1 MDSSFKVEDVYK
13 SITLLYPPFLVLLV
27 LTPILVGFIID
38 HELSDGFAV
47 LVNLMWM
54 LLITIPYC
62 IFQRKIIYQIGVC
75 IYFIIGL
82 IEIGHWIIMKGPLT
96 IKSLLVIGNT
106 NYEEALSFL
115 SLKSSWALLL
125 LVLYT
130 VLFIF
135 AFRTAPKKIK
145 VKNTLVH
152 IGAIVVVFALMVFG
166 LKNTLPKYRFLP
178 QMVRISYAFL
188 VDLSDF
194 KKAIERN
201 ILLTVDAKLHQNG
214 NQQQVFVLILGE
226 SCSRNHM
233 SLYGWNRK
241 TNPRLGDRNDIIIY
255 TDVISGYNYTMES
268 IPSILSQSNLDNTLS
283 VDQSID
289 IIDVFHS
296 AGFETFWISNQAQFG
311 ALDNIISS
319 IAMKTDHPIFV
330 NNVVNSSPEA
340 LFSRAH
346 DGKLLEPFNSALR
359 KNDNNKL
366 IVLHLMGSHNTYNKR
381 YPSSFEHF
389 KGKDSRK
396 ERLIAEYDN
405 SILYNDFVVD
415 SVLVMLDEYTY
426 SNKNRVASAIY
437 VSDHGENVF
446 DEKNGIGHEFSK
458 EMPRVIVE
466 VPFITWLSS
475 GYMEMNKSKV
485 MTIIENK
492 DKPYVT
498 DDLFHSMI
506 DINNIKTPLL
516 DETKSVFNKK
526 FNHKRQRI
534 LVDGKDY
541 DRK

>member
-1 MDSSFKVEDVYK
+1 M
-13 SITLLYPPFLVLLV
+13 
-27 LTPILVGFIID
+27 GFFID
-38 HELSDGFAV
+38 HELSDSFAV

-54 LLITIPYC
+54 LLVTIPYC
-62 IFQRKIIYQIGVC
+62 IFQKKIIYQIGVC
-75 IYFIIGL
+75 VYFVLGF

-96 IKSLLVIGNT
+96 IKSLLVIGNS
-106 NYEEALSFL
+106 NYEEAVSFL

-135 AFRTAPKKIK
+135 AFRTSPKKLR
-145 VKNTLVH
+145 VKNNLVH
-152 IGAIVVVFALMVFG
+152 IAAIVVIFALMVFG
-166 LKNTLPKYRFLP
+166 LRNTLPKYRFLP
-178 QMVRISYAFL
+178 QAVRISYAFV

-201 ILLTVDAKLHQNG
+201 VLLTVDAKLNQNK

-241 TNPRLGDRNDIIIY
+241 TNPRLGSRKDIIKY
-255 TDVISGYNYTMES
+255 TDVVAGYNYTMES
-268 IPSILSQSNLDNTLS
+268 IPSILSDSNLENRLGLDES
-283 VDQSID
+283 VD

-319 IAMKTDHPIFV
+319 IAMKTDNPIFV
-330 NNVVNSSPEA
+330 NNVINSSPEA
-340 LFSRAH
+340 LFSKAH
-346 DGKLLEPFNSALR
+346 DGKLLEPFNSALS

-381 YPSSFEHF
+381 YPPSFERF

-396 ERLIAEYDN
+396 DRLIAEYDN
-405 SILYNDFVVD
+405 SVLYNDFVVD
-415 SVLVMLDEYTY
+415 SVLGILDEYTS

-446 DEKNGIGHEFSK
+446 DEKDGIGHEYSK

-466 VPFITWLSS
+466 IPFITWLSA
-475 GYMEMNKSKV
+475 GYLEMNKSKV
-485 MTIIENK
+485 TTIVENK

-498 DDLFHSMI
+498 DDLFHAMI

-526 FNHKRQRI
+526 FNYKRQRI

-541 DRK
+541 DRR